1 MSDLNDYIFKE
12 LNEYYVKLERLSENA
27 ISSLDLYQHKKTDKK
42 VLLFKSINRND
53 MVFRKLNE
61 LDLKGFLPQIYIVD
75 SDEEALFVVQ
85 EYIEGKTAIELS
97 NGEKNKVINYMI
109 DVCSALEILHS
120 LDIVHRDVK
129 PENVII
135 KSDGTAALIDLS
147 IAKIIDGSETSD
159 TINLGTI
166 GYAAPEQFGF
176 MQSRRETDI
185 YAFGVMLNILLTG
198 VHPMQDIPKG
208 RIGRI
213 IKKCTTLTIG
223 DRYSNV
229 TELITDLKKQLTD

>member
-12 LNEYYVKLERLSENA
+12 LNDHYVKIKRLSENA
-27 ISSLDLYQHKKTDKK
+27 ISSLDLYEHKDSQKK

-53 MVFRKLNE
+53 EVFRRLNE
-61 LDLKGFLPQIYIVD
+61 LDFNGYLPQIYLVD
-75 SDEEALFVVQ
+75 SDEEVLFVVQ
-85 EYIEGKTAIELS
+85 EYIEGKTAAELS
-97 NGEKNKVINYMI
+97 NSDKKQVINYAI
-109 DVCSALEILHS
+109 DVCNGLEILHG

-135 KSDGTAALIDLS
+135 KNNKHASLIDLS
-147 IAKIIDGSETSD
+147 IAKIIDNSERAD
-159 TINLGTI
+159 TVNLGTI

-185 YAFGVMLNILLTG
+185 YALGVMINILLTG

-208 RIGRI
+208 KIGKI

-229 TELITDLKKQLTD
+229 KELKNDLKKIR